1 MKYTKR
7 EFPNQQVCVEV
18 TINGFDTPFMAW
30 VDDLVIL
37 SDDNIKEVNKQAFV
51 AYLATKGYAIVDKPY
66 KEGLWTFWLE
76 RNSAV
81 HVGQQEW

>member
-7 EFPNQQVCVEV
+7 SFPNQQVCVEV
-18 TINGFDTPFMAW
+18 TVEKFGTPFMAW
-30 VDDLVIL
+30 VDDLQALEKLDDSLDKSQVITEL
-37 SDDNIKEVNKQAFV
+37 ST
-51 AYLATKGYAIVDKPY
+51 LGYSIIDRPY
-66 KEGLWTFWLE
+66 KNGLWTFWLE